1 MKRLLLGAIA
11 VGVLVALAAVL
22 GREGAAEP
30 FGLESRP
37 VDRMEAAS
45 EQELADAIVAQ
56 LPHADRRSQRDDV
69 FNEWIDL
76 LRQTVYRDQ
85 APRNGL
91 PPEAPLVLGLGGI
104 GGEERANRAYLTASE
119 NAMRRLVRANAQR
132 LDMQLLSIDF
142 LHPEGIPVPVAVAYA
157 PPALGASAGGAP
169 RGGCV
174 LSGVAAAGKSVAS
187 DVVNAA
193 SRPAQWSGT
202 RPPSGQGPTGGSE
215 GQQSP
220 PPSSEPPTPTDSGG
234 APK

>member
-119 NAMRRLVRANAQR
+119 NAMRQLVRANAQR

-142 LHPEGIPVPVAVAYA
+142 LHPEGIPVPVAVASA
-157 PPALGASAGGAP
+157 PPAL
-169 RGGCV
+169 
-174 LSGVAAAGKSVAS
+174 VA
-187 DVVNAA
+187 
-193 SRPAQWSGT
+193 R
-202 RPPSGQGPTGGSE
+202 
-215 GQQSP
+215 
-220 PPSSEPPTPTDSGG
+220 SGG
-234 APK
+234 APLGASLLAGVADDTRSLGWYADVVDEEGRWVQSEGLVPAAGAGRFDTRLPDATACGGPVFCRAHG